1 MGLLFHTI
9 YLRKVF
15 LTFFFF
21 LIYDMQKLTL
31 ATLFSDKFPKE
42 LFTNKIKQS
51 EQLIYK
57 TKQSERVKSADT

>member
-1 MGLLFHTI
+1 
-9 YLRKVF
+9 
-15 LTFFFF
+15 
-21 LIYDMQKLTL
+21 MQKLTL
-31 ATLFSDKFPKE
+31 ATLFSDKVPKE

>member
-15 LTFFFF
+15 LTFFF

>member
-1 MGLLFHTI
+1 
-9 YLRKVF
+9 
-15 LTFFFF
+15 
-21 LIYDMQKLTL
+21 MQKLTL